1 MFESFYAAYALIGC
15 SRSRAY
21 QKRKD
26 LVQIGMFFMKKV
38 LKKIDKNQI
47 LKTIKDKAL
56 GLDYWPKSFLIQAQT

>member
-1 MFESFYAAYALIGC
+1 MCFESCDTANRLLKD

-26 LVQIGMFFMKKV
+26 LVEIGMFFMKKI
-38 LKKIDKNQI
+38 LKKIHKNQI

-56 GLDYWPKSFLIQAQT
+56 GLDC